1 MLGNGRAFH
10 VTFDDES
17 VTKFTLKEREKQYA
31 SMPEHPGQVAVA
43 ARNGASK
50 HSLRWLKMLM
60 RHDYWLAPVISKRKE
75 FVRIMGE

>member
-31 SMPEHPGQVAVA
+31 FHARASRTSSGGSAKRCFEALVAMVE
-43 ARNGASK
+43 GA
-50 HSLRWLKMLM
+50 
-60 RHDYWLAPVISKRKE
+60 DEA
-75 FVRIMGE
+75 